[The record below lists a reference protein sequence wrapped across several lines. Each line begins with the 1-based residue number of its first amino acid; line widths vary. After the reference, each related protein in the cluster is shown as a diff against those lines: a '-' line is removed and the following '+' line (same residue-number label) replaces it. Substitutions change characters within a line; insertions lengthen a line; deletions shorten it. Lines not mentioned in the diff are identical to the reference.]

1 MTVENP
7 DTRWRQRLDNYR
19 RAFAK
24 LDTAIATVSA
34 SQRREDSDDIAD
46 LIREG
51 LIQRFEYTHEL
62 AWNVMKD
69 YEQYQGDT
77 EVRGSRDAI
86 RKALAIGLIDDAA
99 WMSSI
104 TDRNR
109 TSHNYDEDTATE
121 IQRNIVDIYYPLLK
135 AFLATMTRIEAEE
148 MTSI

>member
-1 MTVENP
+1 MTKEAP
-7 DTRWRQRLDNYR
+7 DIRWRQRLDNYR

-24 LDTAIATVSA
+24 LELAVGTIAS
-34 SQRREDSDDIAD
+34 RRKDDDDDISD

-62 AWNVMKD
+62 AWNLMKD

-77 EVRGSRDAI
+77 EIRGSRDAI
-86 RKALAIGLIDDAA
+86 RKALAIGLIDDPA

-109 TSHNYDEDTATE
+109 TSHNYDEDTAVE
-121 IQRNIVDIYYPLLK
+121 IQRNITDIYYPLLK
-135 AFLATMTRIEAEE
+135 AFLITMSRIEAEE
-148 MTSI
+148 ISDN